1 MIPRHKIFHTVLFLL
16 IFLKFVGSS
25 FTEIVKY
32 EHIKKSFT
40 INQSLGYSD
49 KASTMKSLCFSDEHF
64 VDLILKR
71 TSVENY
77 LHLSSFNLNFETLI
91 QRSSRLIL

>member
-16 IFLKFVGSS
+16 IFLKFIGSS
-25 FTEIVKY
+25 FTESIKY

-64 VDLILKR
+64 VDFVLKR
-71 TSVENY
+71 AFVGNH
-77 LHLSSFNLNFETLI
+77 LHLSSSNLIPKSLI
-91 QRSSRLIL
+91 QISSRLLL